1 MNYYI
6 LLFTIL
12 LSHFSNAQSTSTF
25 FVKNKATDAIKKVYS
40 VGDKVTLLL
49 NIEVYSDYK
58 LKGVI
63 NEISIDKIK
72 VDSRWIEISSI
83 NSIIGHSYVGI
94 VGMAI
99 GAGIWIKG
107 ISIPKS
113 SGGGGG
119 FVAID
124 FSNVKRSAIIM
135 VGVLITATST
145 ILLAIIP
152 KKYGHDEFIFKTY
165 LAP

>member
-1 MNYYI
+1 MNYLI

-12 LSHFSNAQSTSTF
+12 LGHFSNAQSSSTF
-25 FVKNKATDAIKKVYS
+25 FIKNKAIDDIKKVYY
-40 VGDKVTLLL
+40 VGDKVKLVL
-49 NIEVYSDYK
+49 NNSVYSDFK

-72 VDSRWIEISSI
+72 VDGRWIEISSI
-83 NSIIGHSYVGI
+83 SSIIGHSYIGI

-113 SGGGGG
+113 TGSFDG
-119 FVAID
+119 FIAD
-124 FSNVKRSAIIM
+124 YSNVKRAAIIM
-135 VGVLITATST
+135 SGVLITATST
-145 ILLAIIP
+145 MLLAIIP
-152 KKYGHDEFIFKTY
+152 KKYGREKFIFKSY

>member
-1 MNYYI
+1 MDRQSFKIQTKIYI
-6 LLFTIL
+6 F
-12 LSHFSNAQSTSTF
+12 
-25 FVKNKATDAIKKVYS
+25 KKVN
-40 VGDKVTLLL
+40 T
-49 NIEVYSDYK
+49 
-58 LKGVI
+58 
-63 NEISIDKIK
+63 KI
-72 VDSRWIEISSI
+72 W
-83 NSIIGHSYVGI
+83 
-94 VGMAI
+94 

-135 VGVLITATST
+135 AGVLITATST

>member
-1 MNYYI
+1 MNYLI
-6 LLFTIL
+6 LIFTIL
-12 LSHFSNAQSTSTF
+12 LGHFSNAQSTSTF
-25 FVKNKATDAIKKVYS
+25 FVKNKASDEIKKVYS

-72 VDSRWIEISSI
+72 VDGRWIEISSI
-83 NSIIGHSYVGI
+83 SSIIGHSYIGI

-135 VGVLITATST
+135 AGVLITATST
-145 ILLAIIP
+145 MLLAIIP
-152 KKYGHDEFIFKTY
+152 KKYGREKFIFKSY

>member
-12 LSHFSNAQSTSTF
+12 LGHFSNAQSSSTF
-25 FVKNKATDAIKKVYS
+25 FVKNKASDDIKKVYY
-40 VGDKVTLLL
+40 VGDKVKLVL
-49 NIEVYSDYK
+49 NNSVYSDFK

-72 VDSRWIEISSI
+72 VDDKWIEISSI
-83 NSIIGHSYVGI
+83 SSIIGHSYIGI

-113 SGGGGG
+113 SGGGGI
-119 FVAID
+119 FVPID
-124 FSNVKRSAIIM
+124 FSNVKRTAIIM
-135 VGVLITATST
+135 SGVLITATST
-145 ILLAIIP
+145 MLLAIIP
-152 KKYGHDEFIFKTY
+152 KKYGREKFIFKSS

>member
-12 LSHFSNAQSTSTF
+12 LSHFSNAQSSSTF
-25 FVKNKATDAIKKVYS
+25 FVKNKATDDIKKVYY
-40 VGDKVTLLL
+40 VGDKVTLVL
-49 NIEVYSDYK
+49 NNSVYSDYK

-72 VDSRWIEISSI
+72 MDGRWIEISNIS
-83 NSIIGHSYVGI
+83 SIIAQNYIAI
-94 VGMAI
+94 VGMAV

-119 FVAID
+119 FVFID
-124 FSNVKRSAIIM
+124 FSNVKRTAIIM
-135 VGVLITATST
+135 AGVLITATST
-145 ILLAIIP
+145 ILLGIIP
-152 KKYGHDEFIFKTY
+152 KKYGRDKFIFKTY